1 MKNKLIIFD
10 LDGVLIDS
18 IENMRISLNQTA
30 KSLNLNLNFK
40 EYKKFLGLPFEKIMN
55 KMGINKKEEIIS
67 LLTNSGFKKFEII
80 NRYEYSW
87 TAIAVKE

>member
-55 KMGINKKEEIIS
+55 KMGINKKDVRFVVHCNIPKSIENYYQEICELNNVNI
-67 LLTNSGFKKFEII
+67 
-80 NRYEYSW
+80 R
-87 TAIAVKE
+87 